1 MSAGL
6 QTTLEIWGKFNERRE
21 KAKLSK
27 FPWREAGSSGFLSL
41 NRHASSREL
50 ACRFNDRKPLDPASR
65 HGNLDNLAFSRR
77 SLNLPQI
84 SSVVCKPAD
93 NAADS
98 LNSVQFSRETGARS
112 ILPFHLSRSFLPFH
126 PKGTETETVC
136 SKEGFLI
143 RINVFSKSSFITLC

>member
-1 MSAGL
+1 MNPF
-6 QTTLEIWGKFNERRE
+6 LELACALFPFQKEEKKENEKE
-21 KAKLSK
+21 TKLC
-27 FPWREAGSSGFLSL
+27 
-41 NRHASSREL
+41 SREL

-65 HGNLDNLAFSRR
+65 HGNLDNLTFSRR

-112 ILPFHLSRSFLPFH
+112 ILPFHLPRSFLPFH